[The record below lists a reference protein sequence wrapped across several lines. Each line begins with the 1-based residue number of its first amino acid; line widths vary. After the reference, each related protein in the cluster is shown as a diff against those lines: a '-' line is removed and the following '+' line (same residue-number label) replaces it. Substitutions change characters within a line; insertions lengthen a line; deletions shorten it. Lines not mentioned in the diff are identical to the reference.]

1 MPPAAPPSRSPPG
14 LSPTPSQAYGP
25 QTLGVVLKGQMRP
38 ERLVES
44 RVVPDSALLSA
55 LSTRWG
61 AQYLGLILPK
71 LSLCRYVSQGE
82 ASFSA

>member
-25 QTLGVVLKGQMRP
+25 QTLGVVLKGQM
-38 ERLVES
+38 RLVES